1 MKSNEN
7 LILGDETYQIIGAA
21 MEVHGVLGSG
31 FLELVYH
38 EALMIEFGHRGIPF
52 LYEEPLSIQYKDHEL
67 TKRYRA
73 DFICFQAVI
82 VEVKAMNEIHS
93 VHASQVLNYLKATN
107 FKVGLLLNFGADKL
121 QYKRFVL

>member
-31 FLELVYH
+31 FLEPVYH

-93 VHASQVLNYLKATN
+93 VHAS
-107 FKVGLLLNFGADKL
+107 
-121 QYKRFVL
+121 